1 MFAYQGF
8 NSLQKHNKKA
18 EEEEE
23 EWGRDGDGGHK
34 TKGTNNNRS
43 LRYLEVRGHEF
54 KTILLC

>member
-23 EWGRDGDGGHK
+23 ERAEMVVGDIK
-34 TKGTNNNRS
+34 QK
-43 LRYLEVRGHEF
+43 EP
-54 KTILLC
+54 TIIDP